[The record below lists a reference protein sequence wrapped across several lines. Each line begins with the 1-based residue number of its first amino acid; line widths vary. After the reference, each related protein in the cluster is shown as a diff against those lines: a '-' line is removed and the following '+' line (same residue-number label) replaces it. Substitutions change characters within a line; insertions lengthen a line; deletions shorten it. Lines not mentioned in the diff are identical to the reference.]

1 MEKNKPTQKDL
12 WKFWKA
18 AAGQKQIRK
27 SFTGNGLRQHRGEAR
42 S

>member
-1 MEKNKPTQKDL
+1 MEKNEPTQKDL
-12 WKFWKA
+12 WKIWKA

-27 SFTGNGLRQHRGEAR
+27 SLTENDLRQHRGEAR